1 MKKTYSITIILLA
14 IVVSLLSCKKWDAQE
29 FNAPVYTGKKAN
41 KTIADIKARHTVL
54 SQNVLDSICQYSGE
68 RFIVKAVVVS
78 SDEGGNCYKYITI
91 QDQTGGIEIAV
102 DQTGLFNEYP
112 VGQVVYLNC
121 DGLVVGDYRNKY
133 QIGWIYENSIGRI
146 NYMLLNRYLSRDG
159 LPSMD
164 NIIELSPCGGIC
176 EINSDADLSD
186 QKVNCLCTIKK
197 ARFASNCHGL
207 PLATDDVTCDRSLS
221 NFSITVRTS
230 NYAKFRNII
239 IDANKEYDLTGIL
252 TIYKND
258 YQFTLRT
265 ADDIR
270 DAAQDPQEVEVL
282 KYRVSVNSSSLT
294 TGGWTQNTAGAWS
307 YHNFYGQEFLSHA
320 AVEQGTCDDWL
331 ISPEITINDADCY
344 LKVEHQIS
352 HVSDPTYYQVYYST
366 TYQGGAINEAEWHL
380 YNLDNYPE
388 SFANSNALTP
398 VPQGTFRI
406 GIRYNKNVSTLASH
420 LWSIKALNFYKT
432 EWR

>member
-1 MKKTYSITIILLA
+1 MKKIYSISIILLA
-14 IVVSLLSCKKWDAQE
+14 LVVSLLSCKKWEAPE
-29 FNAPVYTGKKAN
+29 FQAPEYTGKKAN

-54 SQNVLDSICQYSGE
+54 SQNVLDSICRYSGE

-78 SDEGGNCYKYITI
+78 SDEGGNCYKYLTV
-91 QDQTGGIEIAV
+91 QDQTGGIEIAI
-102 DQTGLFNEYP
+102 DQSSLFNDYP
-112 VGQVVYLNC
+112 VGQIVYLNC

-146 NYMLLNRYLSRDG
+146 NYMMLGRYLSKDG

-164 NIIELSPCGGIC
+164 NINELSPCGGIC

-186 QKVNCLCTIKK
+186 VKVNCLCTIKK
-197 ARFASNCHGL
+197 ARFASACHGL
-207 PLATDDVTCDRSLS
+207 QLATDDVTCDRALD
-221 NFSITVRTS
+221 NFSIVVRTS

-239 IDANKEYDLTGIL
+239 IDATKEYDLTGIL

-270 DAAQDPQEVEVL
+270 EAVQGPQETEVL
-282 KYRVSVNSSSLT
+282 VNRVAINANSLT
-294 TGGWTQNTAGAWS
+294 SGEWTQTTAGAWNYQNYNGS
-307 YHNFYGQEFLSHA
+307 EFLYHLP
-320 AVEQGTCDDWL
+320 VTGTCDDWV
-331 ISPEITINDADCY
+331 ISPEITINQADCF
-344 LKVEHQIS
+344 LKIEHQIS
-352 HVSDPTYYQVYYST
+352 DVTNPDYYQVYYST
-366 TYQGGAINEAEWHL
+366 TYQGGDINMGDWQL
-380 YNLDNYPE
+380 YNLTYYPS

-406 GIRYNKNVSTLASH
+406 GIRYNKSNSTPASH
-420 LWSIKALNFYKT
+420 RWSVKALNFYRT